1 MQPRLAAAAA
11 AAVVVAFAAT
21 GCNILP
27 PQATTIDYDASDG
40 VSGSTGT
47 VDIHNA
53 MLIGDPD
60 GDAFNLAVTFTNEG
74 EATVVEVRV
83 DDQSQQVRVSE
94 GVTTF
99 GFPDEEQL
107 IFPQTGELPFGSLRN
122 VSFQADGAEPVGLGV
137 PMISTDVVGYEEFG
151 PVTQ

>member
-21 GCNILP
+21 GCNILT

-99 GFPDEEQL
+99 GFPDEESKSRTWR
-107 IFPQTGELPFGSLRN
+107 PNAAASVLPS
-122 VSFQADGAEPVGLGV
+122 GV
-137 PMISTDVVGYEEFG
+137 
-151 PVTQ
+151 